1 MPHDVGSD
9 YGFLAEGDIVEIFEQ
24 DGARR
29 AKVVLAAGSI
39 VEEPRMVGR
48 TLARPRQGG
57 GPSTVI
63 FVMRWMKAVRE
74 VPRPSSRSLT

>member
-1 MPHDVGSD
+1 MPHDVGPD

-39 VEEPRMVGR
+39 VEIAVPEASDLHLGDSVV
-48 TLARPRQGG
+48 LGG
-57 GPSTVI
+57 AAGVTI
-63 FVMRWMKAVRE
+63 R
-74 VPRPSSRSLT
+74 SRSLSQEG